1 MTHLTLLLSCLD
13 RPGIVNHITGVLLN
27 LGANIIDANQH
38 IMDEQPK
45 LFYIR
50 IEFTVINYNKNQMT
64 VVFDDIAQNLEASVQ
79 WFEMNKPLTCSILV
93 SKEDHC
99 LEDILYQWKSSGLG
113 IRIESI
119 ISNHDVYHD
128 VAARYNLPF
137 HFISSRDKKES
148 ESQVLTLVKNID
160 FLVLAR
166 YMQVVSPDFL
176 AEYKKPIVNIHHS
189 FLPSFSGAKP
199 YHQAYERGVKLIGA
213 TAHFVTEDLDAG
225 PILVQNVA
233 PITHRY
239 SIQELKMIGQ
249 SLEKQ
254 TLVEAIH
261 YISKHRVMV
270 HGNKTI
276 IF

>member
-13 RPGIVNHITGVLLN
+13 RPGIVNHITGVLLD

-50 IEFTVINYNKNQMT
+50 IEFTVTTYNKNQMMG
-64 VVFDDIAQNLEASVQ
+64 VFNTLSQKLDATIQ
-79 WFEMNKPLTCSILV
+79 WFEMNIPLSCSVLV

-99 LEDILYQWKSSGLG
+99 LEDILYQWKSAGLG

-137 HFISSRDKKES
+137 HFVSSRNKRDS
-148 ESQVLTLVKNID
+148 ERQVLTLVKDTD

-166 YMQVVSPDFL
+166 YMQVLSPDFL

-233 PITHRY
+233 SITHRH
-239 SIQELKMIGQ
+239 SINDLKLVGQ

-254 TLVEAIH
+254 TLVEAIQH
-261 YISKHRVMV
+261 ISKHRVMV

>member
-13 RPGIVNHITGVLLN
+13 RPGIVYSITHVLLD

-50 IEFTVINYNKNQMT
+50 VEFTVDSYDKHVITHALDALSLQLDAT
-64 VVFDDIAQNLEASVQ
+64 IQ
-79 WFEMNKPLTCSILV
+79 WFDMNKPLSCSLLV

-99 LEDILYQWKSSGLG
+99 LEDILYQWKSAGLG
-113 IRIESI
+113 IHVESI
-119 ISNHDVYHD
+119 ISNHDLYHE
-128 VAARYNLPF
+128 VARRYNIPF
-137 HFISSRDKKES
+137 YFISSHDKQES
-148 ESQVLTLVKNID
+148 ERQILTLVKEAD

-166 YMQVVSPDFL
+166 YMQVVSPAFL
-176 AEYKKPIVNIHHS
+176 SAYAKPIVNIHHS

-213 TAHFVTEDLDAG
+213 TAHFVTDELDAG

-233 PITHRY
+233 PITHRH
-239 SIQELKMIGQ
+239 SIEDLKLVGK